1 MPRQLKG
8 TLQDLHT
15 TQLLHLINLAKKTGT
30 LHIYEGVPTGREII
44 MGDGETKRPE
54 VVPGKEKARVSFREG
69 KLIHALSSDQDP
81 HLSTVLRKSGKLT
94 DEQHKVIRQ
103 KAAAHSDK
111 ALALLLINA
120 NYVSQNDVI
129 QSIQQYTLSI
139 VYDIMALN
147 KEPFTFE
154 EGELP
159 SSDRITVPIDL
170 ENVIIEGTRRSREM
184 DQLIQEL
191 PNLDFA
197 LRFPGAFSE
206 KFKNIQLTTE
216 EWRVVRFINPRNTI
230 RQIARACN
238 MTDNEIRRI
247 VYGLRSAGLVE
258 LVKPAN
264 AEPPKP
270 PPNRPGQAA
279 TPSAPGNASKPS
291 SQLKVQQPQREVV
304 LRLIDRL
311 KAK

>member
-8 TLQDLHT
+8 TLEDLHT

-54 VVPGKEKARVSFREG
+54 TVPGKERARVSFREG
-69 KLIHALSSDQDP
+69 KLIHATASDQDG
-81 HLSTVLRKSGKLT
+81 HLSSVLHKSGKLS
-94 DEQHKVIRQ
+94 DEQHRIIRQ
-103 KAAAHSDK
+103 KAANHSDK

-120 NYVSQNDVI
+120 NYVTQTDVV
-129 QSIQQYTLSI
+129 QSIQQHTLGI
-139 VYDIMALN
+139 VYDTMTWD
-147 KEPFTFE
+147 KGPFTFE

-159 SSDRITVPIDL
+159 PPDRITVPIDL
-170 ENVIIEGTRRSREM
+170 ENVIIEGTRRTREL
-184 DQLIQEL
+184 DELAREL

-197 LRFPGAFSE
+197 LRFPEAPDV

-216 EWRVVRFINPRNTI
+216 DWRVVSFINPKNSI

-238 MTDNEIRRI
+238 MSDTEIRRI

-258 LVKPAN
+258 LVKP
-264 AEPPKP
+264 
-270 PPNRPGQAA
+270 
-279 TPSAPGNASKPS
+279 PSADPS
-291 SQLKVQQPQREVV
+291 RPRQAPKVQQPQREVV
-304 LRLIDRL
+304 LRLIDRI